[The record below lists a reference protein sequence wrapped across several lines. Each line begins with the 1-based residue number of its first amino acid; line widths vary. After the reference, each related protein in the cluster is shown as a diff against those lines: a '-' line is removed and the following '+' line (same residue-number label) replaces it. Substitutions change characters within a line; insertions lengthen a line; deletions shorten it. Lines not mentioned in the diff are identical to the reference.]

1 MGKQLKVM
9 GIGALLAV
17 GILVVGYVLQ
27 QRQLAEVDAL
37 VAQCKGEHLNK
48 PAGPLKNWQQAP
60 LVCEPHKLLLAPNR
74 TATQNEIVAASREA
88 YDIADSAIWIAVIIF
103 GLSALPFLWLFL
115 LNRIRE
121 LGNAVRGKE

>member
-1 MGKQLKVM
+1 MSKQLKVM

-37 VAQCKGEHLNK
+37 VAQCKGEHLNR
-48 PAGPLKNWQQAP
+48 PAVPLKHGQ
-60 LVCEPHKLLLAPNR
+60 LVCEPAELMLWPNR
-74 TATQNEIVAASREA
+74 VGIQSEIVAASREA